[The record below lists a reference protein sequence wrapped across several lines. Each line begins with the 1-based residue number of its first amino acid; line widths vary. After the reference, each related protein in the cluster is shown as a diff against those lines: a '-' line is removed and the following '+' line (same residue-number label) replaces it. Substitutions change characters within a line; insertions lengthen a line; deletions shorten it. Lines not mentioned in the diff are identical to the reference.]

1 MLHVRGLGLARVRV
15 RFVRVKVY
23 TVRVRVRVRVMT
35 AFVLNAFLYAT
46 RRRGST
52 RKSG

>member
-1 MLHVRGLGLARVRV
+1 ML
-15 RFVRVKVY
+15 RF
-23 TVRVRVRVRVMT
+23 TGVRVRVRVMT
-35 AFVLNAFLYAT
+35 LAFVLNAFLYDT

>member
-1 MLHVRGLGLARVRV
+1 MMCLLSKAYNPYNFNVGY
-15 RFVRVKVY
+15 RFTGV
-23 TVRVRVRVRVMT
+23 TVRVRAMT
-35 AFVLNAFLYAT
+35 LAFVLNAFLYAT